1 MVKKYHVLFHG
12 LIEDKTFFKA
22 QMTRLGAPSG
32 TVDKIIRE
40 APIILKGDLT
50 LGDARQYADV
60 VQDAGGM
67 VTIQENGYFEES
79 TRIDSSNSFVSFK
92 DITMCPECG
101 LKQPK
106 GKICERCGFRLKNEE
121 KGQGKQNTSG
131 H

>member
-1 MVKKYHVLFHG
+1 MNKKYHVLFHG
-12 LIEDKTFFKA
+12 LIEDKIFFKT
-22 QMTRLGAPSG
+22 QMTRLGAPSE
-32 TVDKIIRE
+32 TVDRIIRE
-40 APIILKGDLT
+40 APIILKRDLT

-79 TRIDSSNSFVSFK
+79 KRIDSSNSFVSFK
-92 DITMCPECG
+92 DITICPECG

-121 KGQGKQNTSG
+121 KGQGKQSTSG

>member
-1 MVKKYHVLFHG
+1 MNKKYHVLFHG
-12 LIEDKTFFKA
+12 LIEDKIFFKT
-22 QMTRLGAPSG
+22 QMTRLGAPSE
-32 TVDKIIRE
+32 TVDRIIRE
-40 APIILKGDLT
+40 APIILKRDLT

-67 VTIQENGYFEES
+67 VTIQENGYFKES
-79 TRIDSSNSFVSFK
+79 KRIDSSNSFVSFK

>member
-1 MVKKYHVLFHG
+1 MVKKYRVLFHG
-12 LIEDKTFFKA
+12 LIEDKTSFKT

-32 TVDKIIRE
+32 TVDKIIHE

-50 LGDARQYADV
+50 LGGARQYAAG

-79 TRIDSSNSFVSFK
+79 TRIVSSNSFASFR

-106 GKICERCGFRLKNEE
+106 GKICERCGFKLKNEE
-121 KGQGKQNTSG
+121 KGQGKQNSSG